1 MILDIKLFLKKMM
14 MIKNHSVTKDIM
26 VYRIASHNNYP
37 PMKIID
43 SPGYGDTEG
52 IKRDYQITELIK
64 QKFEKE
70 IDSIHAICF
79 VVQSNNYRFTVNQ
92 KYIFD
97 SIINLF

>member
-1 MILDIKLFLKKMM
+1 
-14 MIKNHSVTKDIM
+14 M

-52 IKRDYQITELIK
+52 IKRGYQIIELIK

-79 VVQSNNYRFTVNQ
+79 VVQSNNYWLTLNQ
-92 KYIFD
+92 KYMFD
-97 SIINLF
+97 NIINLFGNDIAENLLLWWFFVIIKIPN